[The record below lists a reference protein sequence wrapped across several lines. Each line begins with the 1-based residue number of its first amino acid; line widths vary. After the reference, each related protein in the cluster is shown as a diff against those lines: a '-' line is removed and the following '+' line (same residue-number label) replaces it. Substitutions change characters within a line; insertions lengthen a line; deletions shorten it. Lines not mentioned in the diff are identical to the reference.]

1 MGQYRDK
8 TMAYAIMEYRHMFG
22 NQQQYVSGSFW
33 SKCGF
38 VAWVG
43 TGTIGNTPVVDWSKW
58 KLNYGVGL
66 RFQIQ
71 PGKNFRLDFG
81 KDPANKGISFYMN
94 MTEAF

>member
-1 MGQYRDK
+1 
-8 TMAYAIMEYRHMFG
+8 MAYAIVEYRHMFG
-22 NQQQYVSGSFW
+22 TQQQYISGNFW
-33 SKCGF
+33 SKLGF
-38 VAWVG
+38 VAWFG
-43 TGTIGNTPVVDWSKW
+43 TGTIGNTPLDWSKW

-81 KDPANKGISFYMN
+81 KDPSAKGIAFYMN